1 MAFTPSNTTHPI
13 VVFTFSGV
21 ATKNLGVDVLG
32 LADPT
37 LLAQGGG
44 LVGQCAWFSIQNQT
58 GVDLL
63 LTQSAAATKGIKILD
78 GDTYRTATD
87 VNGNGYDCFEY
98 WLVSAGAGDVA
109 VERKIS

>member
-1 MAFTPSNTTHPI
+1 MPFTPMNVTHPI
-13 VVFTFSGV
+13 VVYTFAG
-21 ATKNLGVDVLG
+21 ALTKNLGVDVLG
-32 LADPT
+32 LADPSGS
-37 LLAQGGG
+37 ASG
-44 LVGQCAWFSIQNQT
+44 VGNVGTCAWFSVQNQT

-63 LTQSAAATKGIKILD
+63 LTQSASATKGIKILD

-87 VNGNGYDCFEY
+87 QNGNGYDVFEY